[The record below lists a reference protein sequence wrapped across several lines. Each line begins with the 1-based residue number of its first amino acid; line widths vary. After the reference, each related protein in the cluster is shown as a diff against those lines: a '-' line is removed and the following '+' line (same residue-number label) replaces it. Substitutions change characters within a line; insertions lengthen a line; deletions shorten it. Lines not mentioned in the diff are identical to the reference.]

1 MERHT
6 IFDWSRKARTGIPE
20 AVFAEGKALS
30 HLHDVIREHIDRNA
44 PLLITRLTPAQIDG
58 LRDLPLSVDDLART
72 ATLDAPEPDHDAP
85 VVAIVTAGTSDLSV
99 AREAEVAANFM
110 GLRTELIADVGVAGL
125 WRLEA
130 HLQALTAH
138 RLIIAVAGMEGAL
151 FSVLAGLVTA
161 PIIAVPTSVGYGVAK
176 DGSVA
181 LGSALGGCAPGVVCV
196 NIDNGFGAAA
206 AAAKILNIA
215 QAL

>member
-20 AVFAEGKALS
+20 AVYAEGKALS
-30 HLHDVIREHIDRNA
+30 HLRDVIRDHIDRNA
-44 PLLITRLTPAQIDG
+44 PLLVTRLTPAQIDG
-58 LRDLPLSVDDLART
+58 LRDLPLSVDDLGRT
-72 ATLDAPEPDHDAP
+72 ATLEAPEPDHDAP

-130 HLQALTAH
+130 HLPALTAH

-151 FSVLAGLVTA
+151 FPVLAGLVTA

-176 DGSVA
+176 DGAVA
-181 LGSALGGCAPGVVCV
+181 LGSALGSCAPGVVCV

-206 AAAKILNIA
+206 AAVKILNVA
-215 QAL
+215 

>member
-130 HLQALTAH
+130 HLPALCAGRGLCEYRQRIRCSRRSGQDFEH
-138 RLIIAVAGMEGAL
+138 RSGAININFFNYLNARNSEFLKKIDVHHSSDDLGAGER
-151 FSVLAGLVTA
+151 
-161 PIIAVPTSVGYGVAK
+161 Y
-176 DGSVA
+176 
-181 LGSALGGCAPGVVCV
+181 
-196 NIDNGFGAAA
+196 AATDDS
-206 AAAKILNIA
+206 
-215 QAL
+215 

>member
-20 AVFAEGKALS
+20 AIFAEGKALS

-58 LRDLPLSVDDLART
+58 LRDLPLSVDDLGRT

-130 HLQALTAH
+130 HLPTLTAY

-206 AAAKILNIA
+206 AAAKILKIA